1 MDMSGEDPCYLP
13 HLGRTSQRSEF
24 FDGLP
29 QLLSEKRK
37 FWVRDD
43 GEVSL
48 ELFGVIT
55 GRTARALPESS
66 ILSGEGKMH
75 HCWEV
80 IPSGRK

>member
-1 MDMSGEDPCYLP
+1 MP

-48 ELFGVIT
+48 KLFGVIT

-80 IPSGRK
+80 IPSLDFQTIYYFAF